1 MTRKRQSVVRQELAS
16 PRATLSRKYRSRR
29 LAALTSSLALKAHC
43 AFNLKQAQRS
53 ELPFRATL

>member
-1 MTRKRQSVVRQELAS
+1 MRIDDFELHSA
-16 PRATLSRKYRSRR
+16 R
-29 LAALTSSLALKAHC
+29 TSSLALKAHC

>member
-1 MTRKRQSVVRQELAS
+1 MSQPS
-16 PRATLSRKYRSRR
+16 ATLSRKYRSRR

>member
-1 MTRKRQSVVRQELAS
+1 MIQTHYISTQNCSAFVPNFGVLC
-16 PRATLSRKYRSRR
+16 RSRGLSAR
-29 LAALTSSLALKAHC
+29 TSSLALKAHR

>member
-1 MTRKRQSVVRQELAS
+1 MIQTHYKAGRRSHGLAVR
-16 PRATLSRKYRSRR
+16 
-29 LAALTSSLALKAHC
+29 TSSLALKAHC